1 MKKDICF
8 LMHLRDSMNIIKGIL
23 YFQML
28 SAMPFAIF
36 IAVRDLNDL
45 FLGVA
50 IFCLGMNGFI
60 LSYEKYHSKQ
70 G

>member
-1 MKKDICF
+1 
-8 LMHLRDSMNIIKGIL
+8 MNIIKGIL